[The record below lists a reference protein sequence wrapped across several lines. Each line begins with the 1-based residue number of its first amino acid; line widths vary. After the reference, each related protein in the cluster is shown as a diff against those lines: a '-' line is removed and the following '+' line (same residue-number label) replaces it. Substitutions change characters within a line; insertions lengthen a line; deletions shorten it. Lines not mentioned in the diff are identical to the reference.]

1 MKTEVEK
8 GLASHSSNM
17 VAPRDYHRE
26 PEDGWTVVMSKKNL
40 RKTRKNKKNDFKKV
54 FDASSVVDSVKST
67 TSDDSSWASIVKRSL
82 KTKVPKV
89 NFDFMDKSSNSST
102 SRPEQKIES
111 KKVNNPPEEVVIQP
125 KEISPPPI
133 INISDDEDLSSI
145 ESLFMTSKD
154 EPNQDPPVPNS
165 IEHKNEMIPRT

>member
-1 MKTEVEK
+1 MKTKVER

-67 TSDDSSWASIVKRSL
+67 TSDDSSWASIVKRYL

-89 NFDFMDKSSNSST
+89 NLT
-102 SRPEQKIES
+102 SW
-111 KKVNNPPEEVVIQP
+111 
-125 KEISPPPI
+125 
-133 INISDDEDLSSI
+133 INQAIAVPQDLNKRLSQR
-145 ESLFMTSKD
+145 K
-154 EPNQDPPVPNS
+154 
-165 IEHKNEMIPRT
+165 